1 MSLQDNQE
9 PNVQTDQVVDREQHQ
24 LELHPQEQH
33 LLAERLGTRLVPIK
47 LQE

>member
-1 MSLQDNQE
+1 MSLQDSQG

-24 LELHPQEQH
+24 QELHRQEPHQ
-33 LLAERLGTRLVPIK
+33 LAELQETRLVPIK